1 MSRSAYVEIE
11 DGPRLICEA
20 PDGVAVHVGDE
31 CIIAI
36 GDVQEVGHVAKL
48 VDEPVPPEEGADPP
62 RVLRMATLQDHARG
76 SETAV
81 RSKMALRT
89 VAALAKERGAEI
101 HIVRGRYSFDRSH
114 LRVLYSCEAG
124 LDERELAR
132 ELAHELKCR
141 VDLRQIGVRDEAG
154 IIGGIGPCGRKLC
167 CCTWLR
173 EFDSVNV
180 KMAKVQ
186 KLSLNPGAISGN
198 CGRLKCCL
206 RYEYDNYLEME
217 RGLPRTGAPVEC
229 PGGSGRVVAVNVL
242 LQKVKV
248 RLDDDRYIEYDAD
261 DIRPVY
267 GCGNCGRNHDESS
280 HSERPQPG
288 PPRET

>member
-1 MSRSAYVEIE
+1 MIRSAYVEIK

-20 PDGVAVHVGDE
+20 PDEVAVHVGDE

-36 GDVQEVGHVAKL
+36 GDVEEVGHVAKL
-48 VDEPVPPEEGADPP
+48 EDQPVPPEEGAHPP
-62 RVLRMATLQDHARG
+62 RVLRMATLQDHARAR
-76 SETAV
+76 ENAV
-81 RSKMALRT
+81 RGKMALEKVTEHAREQG
-89 VAALAKERGAEI
+89 VEI

-114 LRVLYSCEAG
+114 LRVLYSSESG
-124 LDERELAR
+124 FDERALGR

-154 IIGGIGPCGRKLC
+154 IIGGIGPCGRQLC
-167 CCTWLR
+167 CCSWLR

-186 KLSLNPGAISGN
+186 KLSLNPNGISGN

-206 RYEYDNYLEME
+206 RYEYENYREMG
-217 RGLPRTGAPVEC
+217 RGLPRSGAVIEC
-229 PGGSGRVVAVNVL
+229 PGGAGQVVAVNVL
-242 LQKVKV
+242 VQKVKV
-248 RLDDDRYIEYDAD
+248 RLEDGRYVEYDAE

-267 GCGNCGRNHDESS
+267 REPHCRRERANDENP
-280 HSERPQPG
+280 HYERT
-288 PPRET
+288 ES

>member
-1 MSRSAYVEIE
+1 MQRSAYVEIE

-36 GDVQEVGHVAKL
+36 GDVEEVGHVAKL
-48 VDEPVPPEEGADPP
+48 EEKPVPPEEGEDPP
-62 RVLRMATLQDHARG
+62 RVIRMATLQDHARA
-76 SETAV
+76 SENAV
-81 RSKMALRT
+81 RGKMALQT
-89 VAALAKERGAEI
+89 VATMARERGVDI

-114 LRVLYSCEAG
+114 LRVLYSTEG
-124 LDERELAR
+124 NLDERALGR
-132 ELAHELKCR
+132 DLAHELKCR

-154 IIGGIGPCGRKLC
+154 IIGGIGPCGRNLC
-167 CCTWLR
+167 CCGWLR

-206 RYEYDNYLEME
+206 RYEYENYREMG
-217 RGLPRTGAPVEC
+217 RGLPRTGMPVEC
-229 PGGSGRVVAVNVL
+229 PGGDGHVVAVNVV

-248 RLDDDRYIEYDAD
+248 RLEDNRYVE
-261 DIRPVY
+261 
-267 GCGNCGRNHDESS
+267 
-280 HSERPQPG
+280 
-288 PPRET
+288 